1 MPKKLLR
8 SDTVPTLVLE
18 RLTIWGRTIHAQRSL
33 QRITAADLC
42 ARMSI
47 SEATLRRMEQGDPG
61 TGVGAFLS
69 ALLIL
74 GVMEEAAPALPTSL
88 WSDPPGRRVRRRKVD
103 ATHEKNQDGKQ
114 GDVRDGIPTPDGADA
129 DYF

>member
-8 SDTVPTLVLE
+8 SDVVPTLVME
-18 RLTIWGRTIHAQRSL
+18 RLTIWGRTIHAQRTL

-74 GVMEEAAPALPTSL
+74 GVMEEAAPALPASL
-88 WSDPPGRRVRRRKVD
+88 WSDPPGRRVRRRGQ
-103 ATHEKNQDGKQ
+103 EKSQDGKQ
-114 GDVRDGIPTPDGADA
+114 RDVQDGVPTPDGADA

>member
-1 MPKKLLR
+1 VPKKLLR

-18 RLTIWGRTIHAQRSL
+18 RLTIWGRTIHAQRTL

-74 GVMEEAAPALPTSL
+74 GVMEEAAPALATSL
-88 WSDPPGRRVRRRKVD
+88 WLDPPGRRVRRRGQ
-103 ATHEKNQDGKQ
+103 EKNQDGKQ
-114 GDVRDGIPTPDGADA
+114 EDVRDGIPTPDGADA

>member
-18 RLTIWGRTIHAQRSL
+18 RLTIWGRTIHAQRTL

-74 GVMEEAAPALPTSL
+74 GVMEEAAPALATSL
-88 WSDPPGRRVRRRKVD
+88 WLDPPGRRVRRRGQ
-103 ATHEKNQDGKQ
+103 EKNQDGKQ
-114 GDVRDGIPTPDGADA
+114 EDVRDGIPTPDGADA

>member
-18 RLTIWGRTIHAQRSL
+18 RLTIWGRTIHAQRTL

-88 WSDPPGRRVRRRKVD
+88 WLDPPGRRVRRRGQ
-103 ATHEKNQDGKQ
+103 EKNQDGKQ
-114 GDVRDGIPTPDGADA
+114 GDVRDGIPTSDGADA
-129 DYF
+129 NYF